1 MILNNSKSWY
11 LFCWLWA
18 SQKLAIFCWVRTSRN
33 LLLQKFCDLPNAMP
47 RHWKLSFFGVTMLLI
62 GRHANGHL
70 VIYSECCGFE
80 GACFTLRC
88 FFTLQSF
95 MLFSRLPWGQQF
107 NLIVSS
113 ASCWFSKHSNLQ
125 MGYRG
130 RFYLCV
136 SGLFR
141 SKGSTNKELVTGFE
155 PASLKVPCI
164 SSRLSWRSSHWVL
177 WVLIDG

>member
-1 MILNNSKSWY
+1 MLTLSKPKTCYFLLGSNKSKPPFAEIL
-11 LFCWLWA
+11 WLTERHATPLETFFFW
-18 SQKLAIFCWVRTSRN
+18 CHHVTYRTP
-33 LLLQKFCDLPNAMP
+33 C
-47 RHWKLSFFGVTMLLI
+47 
-62 GRHANGHL
+62 HANGHL

-155 PASLKVPCI
+155 PATLKVPCI